1 METKVE
7 ARSIQK
13 KKKEKETEKLA
24 ARRRLVVG
32 CTPEEKRNEG
42 GKTEF

>member
-7 ARSIQK
+7 ARSIQ
-13 KKKEKETEKLA
+13 KKEKETEKLA